1 MVFFEVSFPAFICAD
16 DGYAFVFKEKFLLVV
31 GFERCGTAQDAGGI
45 QDSVGG
51 DVWVEFAGAEG
62 VAYLTG
68 VFGFLAE
75 EGNLTVGDDGA
86 VRDVLADD
94 GGAFVEVHEYKNP
107 FV

>member
-1 MVFFEVSFPAFICAD
+1 MPEAFRI
-16 DGYAFVFKEKFLLVV
+16 
-31 GFERCGTAQDAGGI
+31 RWAGMFG
-45 QDSVGG
+45 SSLPVRR
-51 DVWVEFAGAEG
+51 
-62 VAYLTG
+62 AYLTG

>member
-1 MVFFEVSFPAFICAD
+1 MPEAFRI
-16 DGYAFVFKEKFLLVV
+16 
-31 GFERCGTAQDAGGI
+31 RWAGN
-45 QDSVGG
+45 
-51 DVWVEFAGAEG
+51 VWAEFAGAEG

-94 GGAFVEVHEYKNP
+94 GGVVCRSP
-107 FV
+107 

>member
-1 MVFFEVSFPAFICAD
+1 M
-16 DGYAFVFKEKFLLVV
+16 
-31 GFERCGTAQDAGGI
+31 
-45 QDSVGG
+45 GG

-62 VAYLTG
+62 VAY
-68 VFGFLAE
+68 LAE

>member
-1 MVFFEVSFPAFICAD
+1 MGRVC
-16 DGYAFVFKEKFLLVV
+16 
-31 GFERCGTAQDAGGI
+31 RCGGRSLPDG
-45 QDSVGG
+45 S
-51 DVWVEFAGAEG
+51 
-62 VAYLTG
+62 
-68 VFGFLAE
+68 FGFLAE

>member
-1 MVFFEVSFPAFICAD
+1 M
-16 DGYAFVFKEKFLLVV
+16 
-31 GFERCGTAQDAGGI
+31 
-45 QDSVGG
+45 GG
-51 DVWVEFAGAEG
+51 DVWAEFAGAEG

-94 GGAFVEVHEYKNP
+94 GGAFVEVNEYKNP

>member
-1 MVFFEVSFPAFICAD
+1 MPEAFRIRWA
-16 DGYAFVFKEKFLLVV
+16 GMFGPSLLK
-31 GFERCGTAQDAGGI
+31 
-45 QDSVGG
+45 
-51 DVWVEFAGAEG
+51 AEG

>member
-1 MVFFEVSFPAFICAD
+1 M
-16 DGYAFVFKEKFLLVV
+16 
-31 GFERCGTAQDAGGI
+31 
-45 QDSVGG
+45 GG

-107 FV
+107 FVLSEFLLVKLDENIRRIYHGF

>member
-1 MVFFEVSFPAFICAD
+1 MGRVC
-16 DGYAFVFKEKFLLVV
+16 
-31 GFERCGTAQDAGGI
+31 RCG
-45 QDSVGG
+45 
-51 DVWVEFAGAEG
+51 G

-107 FV
+107 SFEVSFCL

>member
-1 MVFFEVSFPAFICAD
+1 M
-16 DGYAFVFKEKFLLVV
+16 G
-31 GFERCGTAQDAGGI
+31 
-45 QDSVGG
+45 
-51 DVWVEFAGAEG
+51 EFAGAEG

>member
-1 MVFFEVSFPAFICAD
+1 MGRVC
-16 DGYAFVFKEKFLLVV
+16 
-31 GFERCGTAQDAGGI
+31 RCGGR
-45 QDSVGG
+45 S
-51 DVWVEFAGAEG
+51 
-62 VAYLTG
+62 YLTG